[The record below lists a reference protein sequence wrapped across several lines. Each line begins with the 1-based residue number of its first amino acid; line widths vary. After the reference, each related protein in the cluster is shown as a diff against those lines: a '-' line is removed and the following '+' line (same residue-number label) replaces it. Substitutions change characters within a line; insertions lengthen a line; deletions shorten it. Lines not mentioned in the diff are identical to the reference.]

1 MMTTEERV
9 RDLHARMDERK
20 RLRERRITGLT
31 GTACAVLAAFLI
43 LLTVSERGTY
53 PGGPAGMYSGSVLL
67 FEGAGAYVLV
77 AVIAFMAGVVV
88 TVACIISKKKRS
100 GEQPRF
106 RSGFLSGIAGWID
119 GLRK

>member
-31 GTACAVLAAFLI
+31 GAACAVLAAFLI

-77 AVIAFMAGVVV
+77 AVVAFMAGVIV